1 MSEYQY
7 YEFQAID
14 RHLTREEQEAV
25 AGLSSRVDPHP
36 RRAVFTYSFGGGL
49 RRRAEDVLAEYYDA
63 MLYLANW
70 GSRRLMFRFPKPLVD
85 LNQMRQY
92 AMEFWGDLV
101 SSIRVYVEG
110 EHAILDIRLPEEQG
124 LGWIEG
130 GGWLDSLVGLRDA
143 ILRQDYRMLYLAWL
157 KGITLEYAADEDAL
171 EPPVPPG
178 LRTLTLALDS
188 FMELFDVDEDLI
200 QVAAERSED
209 LAKEVSDDDLRRA
222 IARLPAEERD
232 GFLLRLAQGEPQL
245 SLALN
250 RRLGT
255 FSGAP
260 RGEAVERRTV
270 GELFAAAE
278 ARRERRRRERAAEAE
293 ARRIAELKALAGRQD
308 EAWGEVDAL
317 IRQSKAKAYDEAV
330 QLLNKLKDLA
340 EYQNRPFVFEEHLGQ
355 IREQYSRRYALM
367 RRLRK
372 AGLVQQ

>member
-14 RHLTREEQEAV
+14 RPLTREEQEAV
-25 AGLSSRVDPHP
+25 ASLSSRVDPHP

-70 GSRRLMFRFPKPLVD
+70 GSRQLMFRFPKPLVG
-85 LNQMRQY
+85 LHQMQQY
-92 AMEFWGDLV
+92 AMEFWGDRV
-101 SSIRVYVEG
+101 STISVYIEG
-110 EHAILDIRLPEEQG
+110 EHAILNVQLPEEQG

-143 ILRQDYRMLYLAWL
+143 ILRQDYRLLYLAWL
-157 KGITLEYAADEDAL
+157 KGITLEYDADEDAL

-188 FMELFDVDEDLI
+188 FVGLFDVDEDLI

-209 LAKEVSDDDLRRA
+209 LAEEVSEDDLRRA

-232 GFLLRLAQGEPQL
+232 GFLLRLARGEPQL

-255 FSGAP
+255 FSAAP
-260 RGEAVERRTV
+260 RSEAVERRTV

-278 ARRERRRRERAAEAE
+278 ALRERRRRERAAAAE
-293 ARRIAELKALAGRQD
+293 ARRIAELKALAGRED

-317 IRQSKAKAYDEAV
+317 IQQSKAKAYDEAV
-330 QLLNKLKDLA
+330 RLLKELKDLA
-340 EYQNRPFVFEEHLGQ
+340 EYQNRPFAFEEHLGQ